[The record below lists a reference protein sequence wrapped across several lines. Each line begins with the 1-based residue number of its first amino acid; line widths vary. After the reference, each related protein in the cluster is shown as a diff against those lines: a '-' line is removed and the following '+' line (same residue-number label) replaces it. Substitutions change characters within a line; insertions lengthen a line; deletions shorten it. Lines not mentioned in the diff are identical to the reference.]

1 MRCLALLGTLNG
13 PHALE
18 KEREREREKR
28 ERERERERARQR
40 ERENSRYSGMA
51 GKDASRAMST
61 GNFKQDA
68 TPSLHGLLGAPRS
81 ALVAAFYLLEPP
93 YDLRRNQACSKS
105 EVFPKS
111 KLRTSCSGAPSTAST
126 SSIAS
131 WASFKAHTPYTPQP
145 ALAELLTPGIKK
157 PSNPRPESPLPPP
170 NPQTLKPPQILKA
183 CNP

>member
-13 PHALE
+13 PHALD
-18 KEREREREKR
+18 KERERES
-28 ERERERERARQR
+28 ERERDRER

-105 EVFPKS
+105 EVFQRASCGRHAVALLLPQARAVS
-111 KLRTSCSGAPSTAST
+111 LRGLPSRLIHPTPLNPPLLSC
-126 SSIAS
+126 
-131 WASFKAHTPYTPQP
+131 
-145 ALAELLTPGIKK
+145 
-157 PSNPRPESPLPPP
+157 
-170 NPQTLKPPQILKA
+170 
-183 CNP
+183 